1 MNIIENDIKLAEKS
15 IYTAEIENGKS
26 CSFPNDINGMPY
38 NNGNTGKS
46 YFSGFPSKC
55 DTACEC
61 YTALHNDG
69 KLVSKATDCFL
80 VSNFII
86 GVNLNLPAVGMPW
99 RVSA

>member
-1 MNIIENDIKLAEKS
+1 MNIPERYIKPQEKVL
-15 IYTAEIENGKS
+15 YTAKIEFEKI

-38 NNGNTGKS
+38 NNGNTGKP